1 MKTELQMDIV
11 HMVCSILLAI
21 ISKVMENIIGVS
33 SLFAMIN
40 LISLLLFV
48 KAVIKFFEHK
58 YDMKVLKFTTKR
70 IISER

>member
-11 HMVCSILLAI
+11 HMILTILLAI
-21 ISKVMENIIGVS
+21 ISRVMENIIGVS

-40 LISLLLFV
+40 LISLVLFV
-48 KAVIKFFEHK
+48 KAVIKFIEHK
-58 YDMKVLKFTTKR
+58 YDTKVLKFTTKR

>member
-11 HMVCSILLAI
+11 HMILTILLAI
-21 ISKVMENIIGVS
+21 ISRVMENIIGVS

-40 LISLLLFV
+40 LISLVLFV
-48 KAVIKFFEHK
+48 KSVIKFIEHK
-58 YDMKVLKFTTKR
+58 YDTKVLRITSKR

>member
-58 YDMKVLKFTTKR
+58 
-70 IISER
+70 